1 MSDSSLR
8 QLPLSLPHSAAMTR
22 EDFVVGRANQSAIA
36 LVDRYPDWPNP
47 VALLVGPVGSGKTH
61 LGQIWKT
68 VAGASEIAARDL
80 ATAGLDELVGSGPVL
95 VEDLHEEGVSQPALF
110 HLLNLVRERRVS
122 ALLTSRVPLQGLDFA
137 LPDLAS
143 RLRATVP
150 AELNEPDDD
159 LLARVI
165 FKLFSD
171 RQLAVDPAVV
181 DFISR
186 RMERSLGAANRLVEL
201 LDHEALAAGRPLT
214 RQLAAT
220 VLSRE
225 AGDEPELPFDD

>member
-1 MSDSSLR
+1 MSDSLR

-22 EDFVVGRANQSAIA
+22 ADFIVGRANQPAVA
-36 LVDRYPDWPNP
+36 LIDRFPDWPNP

-61 LGQIWKT
+61 LGQIWKAAT
-68 VAGASEIAARDL
+68 GAVEIAARDL
-80 ATAGLDELVGSGPVL
+80 ATAGLDELVHANPVL
-95 VEDLHEEGVSQPALF
+95 VEDLHDEGVSQPALF
-110 HLLNLVRERRVS
+110 HLFNLVRERRAS
-122 ALLTSRVPLQGLDFA
+122 ALLTSRKPLHALNFD

-143 RLRATVP
+143 RLRAALPV
-150 AELNEPDDD
+150 ELQEPDDE

-165 FKLFSD
+165 VKLFAD
-171 RQLAVDPAVV
+171 RQVTVDPAVI
-181 DFISR
+181 DFISH
-186 RMERSLGAANRLVEL
+186 RMERSLGAANRLVDL
-201 LDHEALAAGRPLT
+201 LDHEALAAGRPIT

>member
-1 MSDSSLR
+1 MSDSLR

-22 EDFVVGRANQSAIA
+22 ADFIVGRANESAVA

-47 VALLVGPVGSGKTH
+47 VAVLVGPVGSGKTH
-61 LGQIWKT
+61 LGQIWK
-68 VAGASEIAARDL
+68 VAAGAGEMAARDL
-80 ATAGLDELVGSGPVL
+80 ATASLDGVVGTKPIL

-110 HLLNLVRERRVS
+110 HLLNLVRERRLT
-122 ALLTSRVPLQGLDFA
+122 ALLTSRVPMSALRFD

-143 RLRATVP
+143 RLRVAVP
-150 AELNEPDDD
+150 AALSEPDDA

-165 FKLFSD
+165 VKLFAD
-171 RQLAVDPAVV
+171 RQLVVEPAVV
-181 DFISR
+181 DFISQ

-201 LDHEALAAGRPLT
+201 LDREALAAGRPIT
-214 RQLAAT
+214 RHLAAS
-220 VLSRE
+220 VLARE

>member
-1 MSDSSLR
+1 MSDSLR

-22 EDFVVGRANQSAIA
+22 ADFIVGRANQSAIA
-36 LVDRYPDWPNP
+36 LIDRFPDWPNP
-47 VALLVGPVGSGKTH
+47 VALLVGPAGSGKTH
-61 LGQIWKT
+61 LGQIWKAA
-68 VAGASEIAARDL
+68 AGAVEIAARDL
-80 ATAGLDELVGSGPVL
+80 ATTGLDELVGTHPVL
-95 VEDLHEEGVSQPALF
+95 VEDVDGEGVSQTALF
-110 HLLNLVRERRVS
+110 HLFNLVRERRVS
-122 ALLTSRVPLQGLDFA
+122 ALFTSRLPLQALPFD

-143 RLRATVP
+143 RLRSTVP
-150 AELNEPDDD
+150 VELQEPDDE

-165 FKLFSD
+165 VKLFAD
-171 RQLAVDPAVV
+171 RQLAVDPAVI

-201 LDHEALAAGRPLT
+201 LDREALAAGRPIT

-220 VLSRE
+220 VLARE

>member
-1 MSDSSLR
+1 MSDSQR

-22 EDFVVGRANQSAIA
+22 SDFIVGRANQSAVA
-36 LVDRYPDWPNP
+36 LIDRFPDWPNP

-61 LGQIWKT
+61 LGQIWKAT
-68 VAGASEIAARDL
+68 TGAVEIAARDL
-80 ATAGLDELVGSGPVL
+80 ATTGLDELVGTRPVL
-95 VEDLHEEGVSQPALF
+95 VEDLHEEGVVQTALF

-122 ALLTSRVPLQGLDFA
+122 ALLTSQQPLAALRFD

-150 AELNEPDDD
+150 VELQEPEDEM
-159 LLARVI
+159 LARVI
-165 FKLFSD
+165 YKLFAD
-171 RQLAVDPAVV
+171 RQLAVDPAVI
-181 DFISR
+181 DFLSH

-201 LDHEALAAGRPLT
+201 LDREALAAGRPIT

-220 VLSRE
+220 VLSRD

>member
-1 MSDSSLR
+1 MSDSLR

-22 EDFVVGRANQSAIA
+22 ADFIVGRANQSAVA
-36 LVDRYPDWPNP
+36 LVDRHPDWPNP
-47 VALLVGPVGSGKTH
+47 VAVLVGPVGSGKTH
-61 LGQIWKT
+61 LGQIWKAA
-68 VAGASEIAARDL
+68 AGAGEIAARDL
-80 ATAGLDELVGSGPVL
+80 ATASLDGFVGSNPVL
-95 VEDLHEEGVSQPALF
+95 VEDLHEEGVSQAALF

-122 ALLTSRVPLQGLDFA
+122 ALFTSRVPLPALNFD

-150 AELNEPDDD
+150 AELSEPEDE

-181 DFISR
+181 DFISQ
-186 RMERSLGAANRLVEL
+186 RMERSLGAANRLVDL
-201 LDHEALAAGRPLT
+201 LDREALAAGRPIT
-214 RQLAAT
+214 RHLAAA
-220 VLSRE
+220 VLARE

>member
-1 MSDSSLR
+1 MSDSQR

-22 EDFVVGRANQSAIA
+22 ADFIVGRANQSAVA

-61 LGQIWKT
+61 LGQIWKAA
-68 VAGASEIAARDL
+68 AGASEIAARDL

-95 VEDLHEEGVSQPALF
+95 VEDLHEDGVSQPALF

-122 ALLTSRVPLQGLDFA
+122 ALLTSRAPLQALGFE

-150 AELNEPDDD
+150 AELLEPDDD

-186 RMERSLGAANRLVEL
+186 RMERSLGAANYLVDL
-201 LDHEALAAGRPLT
+201 LDHEALSAGRPIT

-220 VLSRE
+220 VLTRE
-225 AGDEPELPFDD
+225 AGDEPELPFD

>member
-1 MSDSSLR
+1 MSDSQR

-22 EDFVVGRANQSAIA
+22 ADFIVGRANQSAVA
-36 LVDRYPDWPNP
+36 LIDRFPDWPNP

-61 LGQIWKT
+61 LGQIWKAAT
-68 VAGASEIAARDL
+68 GAVEIAARDL
-80 ATAGLDELVGSGPVL
+80 ATTGLDELVGESPVL

-110 HLLNLVRERRVS
+110 HLFNLVRERRVA
-122 ALLTSRVPLQGLDFA
+122 ALLTSRVPLQALDFA
-137 LPDLAS
+137 LPDLNS

-150 AELNEPDDD
+150 VELREPDDE

-165 FKLFSD
+165 VKLFAD
-171 RQLAVDPAVV
+171 RQVAVDPAVV

-201 LDHEALAAGRPLT
+201 LDHEALAAGRPIT
-214 RQLAAT
+214 RQLAAA
-220 VLSRE
+220 VLTRE
-225 AGDEPELPFDD
+225 AGDEPELPFDGE

>member
-1 MSDSSLR
+1 MSDPLR

-22 EDFVVGRANQSAIA
+22 ADFVVGRANESAVA
-36 LVDRYPDWPNP
+36 LVDRHPDWPNP
-47 VALLVGPVGSGKTH
+47 VAVLVGPVGSGKTH

-68 VAGASEIAARDL
+68 AAGAVEIAARDL
-80 ATAGLDELVGSGPVL
+80 ATASLDGVVGNSPVL
-95 VEDLHEEGVSQPALF
+95 VEDLHEDGVSQPALF
-110 HLLNLVRERRVS
+110 HLLNLVRERGASV
-122 ALLTSRVPLQGLDFA
+122 LLTSRIPVSALQFD

-143 RLRATVP
+143 RLRAAVP
-150 AELNEPDDD
+150 AELSEPEDD

-165 FKLFSD
+165 FKLFTD

-181 DFISR
+181 DFISQ

-201 LDHEALAAGRPLT
+201 LDREALAAGRPIS
-214 RQLAAT
+214 RHLAAA
-220 VLSRE
+220 VLARE

>member
-1 MSDSSLR
+1 MSDSLR
-8 QLPLSLPHSAAMTR
+8 QLPLSLPHSAALTR
-22 EDFVVGRANQSAIA
+22 ADFIVGRANQSAIA
-36 LVDRYPDWPNP
+36 LIDRFPDWPNP
-47 VALLVGPVGSGKTH
+47 VALLVGPMGSGKTH
-61 LGQIWKT
+61 LGQIWKA

-80 ATAGLDELVGSGPVL
+80 ATAGLDELVGTGPVL

-110 HLLNLVRERRVS
+110 HLLNLVRERGVA
-122 ALLTSRVPLQGLDFA
+122 ALITSRAPLQALPFD

-150 AELNEPDDD
+150 AELLEPDDD
-159 LLARVI
+159 LLALVI
-165 FKLFSD
+165 VKLFAD
-171 RQLAVDPAVV
+171 RQLTVDPAVV
-181 DFISR
+181 DYISH

-201 LDHEALAAGRPLT
+201 LDQEALAAGRPIT

-220 VLSRE
+220 VLTRE

>member
-1 MSDSSLR
+1 MSDSLR

-22 EDFVVGRANQSAIA
+22 EDFIVGRANQSAVA
-36 LVDRYPDWPNP
+36 LVDRHPDWPNP
-47 VALLVGPVGSGKTH
+47 VAVLVGPIGSGKTH
-61 LGQIWKT
+61 LGQIWKAS
-68 VAGASEIAARDL
+68 AGASEIAARNL
-80 ATAGLDELVGSGPVL
+80 ATASLDGFLGSSSVL
-95 VEDLHEEGVSQPALF
+95 VEDLHEDGVSQSALF

-122 ALLTSRVPLQGLDFA
+122 ALLTSRVPISGLAFD

-150 AELNEPDDD
+150 AELNEPEDE

-165 FKLFSD
+165 VKLFAD
-171 RQLAVDPAVV
+171 RQLSVDPAVV
-181 DFISR
+181 DFISQ

-201 LDHEALAAGRPLT
+201 LDREALAAGRPIT
-214 RQLAAT
+214 RHLAAS